1 MRRLYLIKKIE
12 IGLVP
17 KLIIAIVIGILI
29 GQFLPES
36 ICRGVVASP
45 GAPGG
50 AIMTALPFLYMIFGK
65 DLGNPDG
72 PICAHIVAL
81 YITQDSFGTACNGSG
96 DNARGVVVDSIYHRY
111 ILKK

>member
-1 MRRLYLIKKIE
+1 
-12 IGLVP
+12 VP

-50 AIMTALPFLYMIFGK
+50 AIMTALPFLYMIFVK

-72 PICAHIVAL
+72 PICAAYGSTL
-81 YITQDSFGTACNGSG
+81 YYSG
-96 DNARGVVVDSIYHRY
+96 FIWNRM
-111 ILKK
+111 

>member
-36 ICRGVVASP
+36 ICRGVVVSP

-50 AIMTALPFLYMIFGK
+50 AIMTALPFLYMIFVK

-72 PICAHIVAL
+72 PICALMVAL
-81 YITQDSFGTACNGSG
+81 YITQDSFGTACNVSG
-96 DNARGVVVDSIYHRY
+96 DNAIGVVVDSIYHRY